1 MLKQFR
7 VACRNVYFRRLMLS
21 FSAIALF
28 VSCLCGAVLADKG
41 RRTIDET
48 FARQGT
54 AQLNEVRVY
63 VENMYLNRYK
73 TSLLSDVLSAINP
86 DGQEDALYGLYGAH
100 SPNLYQM
107 FRLVGSLKTAVAA
120 DEAINGIYIYFP
132 KMGYVADH
140 DSFYRLSGKSVHAAM
155 LSDLNALPFGRWFGR
170 NLVYGGEVEERLLTY
185 AYTFPA
191 HAAPE
196 QAEGIVWIDLLAD
209 KARAILDSQR
219 RHPDEQI
226 WMYSVREQ
234 MAIGTSN
241 LSESDLQARI
251 ERMKDRSAGGYTS
264 EGTHI
269 SLLQASSPQTDWI
282 FASSRPV
289 EETAEAKRE
298 LMLQLAL
305 VCLGIFALGAALSLV
320 LSLKSYE
327 PVRHMVNRLREMNG
341 GAAAFSQQRNE
352 FKMVDHV
359 LNGLHTTV
367 RQLTS
372 QVDGS
377 KLALLLN
384 GQLPLSELPAHLPPS
399 SHYAVAIVQTTEE
412 EMGLWAARLRR
423 IPSPYPY
430 ELIPLGSGQFALLYR
445 VSDAEQA
452 GRRIRDHLAEVL
464 GQGWCVSDGL
474 SGGLSGG
481 DADQMLGAVEGTEC
495 SQDSWGVFQTV
506 ACDRAVSGGQPEPC
520 EMAMSRES
528 TLAKADDPTEREQ
541 TRGETGVQ
549 AIKPT
554 EAEEH
559 RQIAGAGTGA
569 AVTAYGVRET
579 PCGRRSAIIGI
590 GSVVDHAERIAHSR
604 EQAQRAMRYAFLH
617 EQCAL
622 FAAEEVLYRSELPAV
637 AYEPFEQ
644 ALRAGDV
651 QAVGRFMDGFEAVLR
666 LPRYPLEAV
675 ELALWQLGATM
686 SKVLIELNRGETI
699 FGSENLLRD
708 WKEETLQATMAAL
721 RERSGAIAAQI
732 RDHVRH
738 QTQYETIHR
747 LKAYIDDH
755 LQEDISLDRLAE
767 LASLTPQYI
776 SKQFREVLQVSFIE
790 YLTGARM
797 EKACQLLSGSSRSVT
812 DISAQVG
819 FHNVQYFCSKF
830 KAAFGVT
837 PIQYRKSF
845 KAPPE
850 AAVSGPFEP

>member
-1 MLKQFR
+1 MLHQFR
-7 VACRNVYFRRLMLS
+7 IACHNVYFRRLMLS

-86 DGQEDALYGLYGAH
+86 DGQEDALYSLYGAH

-107 FRLVGSLKTAVAA
+107 FRLVGGLKAAVAA

-140 DSFYRLSGKSVHAAM
+140 DSFYRLSGQSMHAAM
-155 LSDLNALPFGRWFGR
+155 LSDLNALPLGRWFGR

-209 KARAILDSQR
+209 KARAMLDSQR

-241 LSESDLQARI
+241 LTDSEMHAWI
-251 ERMKDRSAGGYTS
+251 ERLKDQAAGGYTS
-264 EGTHI
+264 GGTHI
-269 SLLQASSPQTDWI
+269 SVLQASSPQTDWI
-282 FASSRPV
+282 YASSRSV
-289 EETAEAKRE
+289 EETVEAKQE

-305 VCLGIFALGAALSLV
+305 ICLGIFALGAALSLV

-341 GAAAFSQQRNE
+341 GAAAFGQQRNE

-367 RQLTS
+367 RQLSS

-384 GQLPLSELPAHLPPS
+384 GQLPLSDLPEHLPPS
-399 SHYAVAIVQTTEE
+399 SRYAVAVVKTTEAE
-412 EMGLWAARLRR
+412 TTQWTSHLRR

-430 ELIPLGSGQFALLYR
+430 ELISLGSGQFALLYHMAHMAA
-445 VSDAEQA
+445 DEQA
-452 GRRIRDHLAEVL
+452 GRRIRDHLTE
-464 GQGWCVSDGL
+464 
-474 SGGLSGG
+474 
-481 DADQMLGAVEGTEC
+481 MLAL
-495 SQDSWGVFQTV
+495 
-506 ACDRAVSGGQPEPC
+506 
-520 EMAMSRES
+520 MES
-528 TLAKADDPTEREQ
+528 EERREQ
-541 TRGETGVQ
+541 TREETGVQ
-549 AIKPT
+549 AVKPT
-554 EAEEH
+554 ETGER
-559 RQIAGAGTGA
+559 RQRVAGNGMV
-569 AVTAYGVRET
+569 VTTLTACGVEET
-579 PCGRRSAIIGI
+579 PDRKRPALVGI
-590 GSVVDHAERIAHSR
+590 GCIVDHAERIAHSR

-622 FAAEEVLYRSELPAV
+622 FAAEEVLYRSELPTV

-651 QAVGRFMDGFEAVLR
+651 QAVGRFMDGVEAVLR

-699 FGSENLLRD
+699 FGSEKLLRD
-708 WKEETLQATMAAL
+708 WKEETLRATMAVL

-747 LKAYIDDH
+747 LKAYIDEH

-797 EKACQLLSGSSRSVT
+797 EKACELLRGSSRSVT

-819 FHNVQYFCSKF
+819 FQNVQYFCSKF

-850 AAVSGPFEP
+850 AAASGTFVGGFTKPAGHTGD